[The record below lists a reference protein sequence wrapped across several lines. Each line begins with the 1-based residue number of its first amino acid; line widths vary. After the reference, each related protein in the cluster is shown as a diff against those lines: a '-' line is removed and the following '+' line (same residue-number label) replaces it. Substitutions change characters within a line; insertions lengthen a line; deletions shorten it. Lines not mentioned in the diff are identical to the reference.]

1 MAADPLTAAT
11 VDAILNLD
19 NSDYEESSNHRPP
32 QRDRDDSPTSS
43 PQGKRKAINDL
54 DASLGLDEEV
64 KVTKK
69 RKPISKLDE
78 ARLLS
83 APGIPKLRADACSGK
98 FSQKLRL
105 KGKGHEFSDVARLL
119 NYYQLW
125 LDNLYPRAKF
135 ADGLQLIEKVGHSR
149 RLQVMRKEWIDE
161 GKPGYIRDREA
172 KKTGEKER
180 EANKETADLYAGD
193 RPVENGV
200 DQEAPNAGDGAEDD
214 SLFVPDL
221 RTEATNGNDDG
232 LLPDDDDL
240 DALLAEQETRITMRP
255 ASALK
260 ATMNDDSEG
269 DDDLDALLAEQ
280 EMKRAHP
287 LPSTSKS
294 APASAPK
301 PKPSLFGGDDNDD
314 DDEMDDLDA
323 LLAEQEARMEPGT
336 TQSKPSSIQQ
346 PLTAQ
351 NKESTAFRAD
361 EEDIVVQE
369 DGELDVL
376 IAVQEA
382 RRGVTNEAPEP
393 STPTVR
399 AAIPRPALAGVE
411 GADEAEGADM
421 FSLSPVRGTA
431 PIGPSSSQ
439 EHEEQASI
447 DSNSSV
453 LAPRIQQASASQSE
467 NVHVDDIEISKT
479 GTGAGAEGKDES
491 QGLDAGDMFSSS
503 PVQNE

>member
-1 MAADPLTAAT
+1 MAADSLTAAT
-11 VDAILNLD
+11 VDSLLNLD
-19 NSDYEESSNHRPP
+19 NSDYEDSSNHRPP
-32 QRDRDDSPTSS
+32 RRDRDDSPTSS
-43 PQGKRKAINDL
+43 PHGKRKAIDDL

-64 KVTKK
+64 KVTKR

-83 APGIPKLRADACSGK
+83 APGIPKLRADARSGK
-98 FSQKLRL
+98 FSKKLRL

-149 RLQVMRKEWIDE
+149 RMQVMRKEWIDE
-161 GKPGYIRDREA
+161 GKPGYVRDREA
-172 KKTGEKER
+172 KKTGEKEK
-180 EANKETADLYAGD
+180 EANKETDDLYAGD

-200 DQEAPNAGDGAEDD
+200 DQEAPSAAVGAEDD

-221 RTEATNGNDDG
+221 RTGANNGNDDG
-232 LLPDDDDL
+232 LLPDGDEL

-255 ASALK
+255 ASASK
-260 ATMNDDSEG
+260 TTINDDSEG

-287 LPSTSKS
+287 LPSTSES

-323 LLAEQEARMEPGT
+323 LLAEQEARIEPGT

-351 NKESTAFRAD
+351 NEESTTFIAD
-361 EEDIVVQE
+361 DEDIMVQE
-369 DGELDVL
+369 DDELDAL
-376 IAVQEA
+376 IAEQEA
-382 RRGVTNEAPEP
+382 RQGVTDEASEP
-393 STPTVR
+393 SSPTVR
-399 AAIPRPALAGVE
+399 AATPRPASAVVE
-411 GADEAEGADM
+411 GADEADGADM
-421 FSLSPVRGTA
+421 FSSSPVRGTA

-447 DSNSSV
+447 DPNSSL
-453 LAPRIQQASASQSE
+453 LAPRTQLTIASKSE
-467 NVHVDDIEISKT
+467 NAHVDDIEISET
-479 GTGAGAEGKDES
+479 GTSAGAEKDES